1 MRDLEFLPSWYPRLR
16 RQERTLSEY
25 VMLALAVVGYVCW
38 CSSATHTRL
47 ADAATRASQ
56 IDASMTAEET
66 SALDPSKAAAQV
78 NQLLN
83 AAQGLAEVRGRT
95 PLSRDVSAITEMIPP
110 GVLLTELD
118 VEAPDASA
126 AAATPPT
133 LDGLLVRLRGQAPR
147 IADVANTQA
156 AISRL
161 RCVKQLRLSAARDL
175 PGPGNVSREF
185 EMTFVLCSMGGGK

>member
-1 MRDLEFLPSWYPRLR
+1 LEFLPSWYPTLR
-16 RQERTLSEY
+16 RKERTLSGY
-25 VMLALAVVGYVCW
+25 VMLAVAVVGYVCW
-38 CSSATHTRL
+38 CCGTTHTRL
-47 ADAATRASQ
+47 ASAASAASA
-56 IDASMTAEET
+56 IDAQINADEA
-66 SALDPSKAAAQV
+66 SALDPAKAAAQV

-95 PLSRDVSAITEMIPP
+95 PLSRDIASIAEVIPP

-118 VEAPDASA
+118 VAPPDASA
-126 AAATPPT
+126 ATATQPT
-133 LDGLLVRLRGQAPR
+133 LDGLIVHLRGQAPR
-147 IADVANTQA
+147 VADVANTQA

-185 EMTFVLCSMGGGK
+185 EMTFVLCSMDGGK

>member
-1 MRDLEFLPSWYPRLR
+1 LGDLEFLPSWYPRLR

-25 VMLALAVVGYVCW
+25 VMLAIAVVGYVCW
-38 CSSATHTRL
+38 CCSATHTRL
-47 ADAATRASQ
+47 AAAASQ
-56 IDASMTAEET
+56 ASALDARISADET
-66 SALDPSKAAAQV
+66 SALDPDKAAAQV

-83 AAQGLAEVRGRT
+83 AAQGLAAVRGRM
-95 PLSRDVSAITEMIPP
+95 PLSRDVSAISEVIPP

-118 VEAPDASA
+118 VEAPDTSTPT
-126 AAATPPT
+126 ATQPT
-133 LDGLLVRLRGQAPR
+133 LDGLVVRLRGQAPR
-147 IADVANTQA
+147 VADVANTQA

-185 EMTFVLCSMGGGK
+185 EMTFLLRSADGGK